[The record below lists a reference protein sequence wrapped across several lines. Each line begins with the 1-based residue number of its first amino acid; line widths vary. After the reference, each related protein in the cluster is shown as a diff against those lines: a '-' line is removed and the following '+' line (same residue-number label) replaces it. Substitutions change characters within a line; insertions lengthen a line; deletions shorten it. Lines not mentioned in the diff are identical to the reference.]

1 MAEHQRKFLNKN
13 EKAIVELTLQGE
25 NQTTIANKLN
35 ISPSTIYRALRR
47 EHVVAI
53 LNQATQGM
61 LSSLVQKNLSIYEK
75 ALDRIDKEMET
86 MPIKQVIYYM
96 NHVKQVLQNIHIDEA
111 KNTLQKLKKDLEGP
125 VEVEIHY
132 SDTTATI
139 EREVQKRVLENQKN
153 LITREKNS

>member
-111 KNTLQKLKKDLEGP
+111 KNTLQKLNKDLEGP